1 MSEPINILNILEK
14 ECETARA
21 ISQIFFIL
29 CFAAEGNSDTTLPE
43 INDILWIIGKA
54 AEEHAQNLKS
64 LTDDFSKTYM

>member
-1 MSEPINILNILEK
+1 MNRPIDILNILEN

-21 ISQIFFIL
+21 ISQIFLIL
-29 CFAAEGNSDTTLPE
+29 CFAAEGNPDTTLPE
-43 INDILWIIGKA
+43 VNDILWIIGKA